1 MTPWAAFTFR
11 QTRST
16 QVLESSGAR
25 LRIAAVCAA
34 LLVALAVTAAARRPK
49 GAVSEG
55 RAQAA
60 ERGPGGEASLVPPD
74 LDS

>member
-1 MTPWAAFTFR
+1 MSNQGIFLLGAIDVK
-11 QTRST
+11 TRLT
-16 QVLESSGAR
+16 AVL
-25 LRIAAVCAA
+25 
-34 LLVALAVTAAARRPK
+34 LLALAVTAAARRPK

-60 ERGPGGEASLVPPD
+60 ERGPGGEAGLVPPD